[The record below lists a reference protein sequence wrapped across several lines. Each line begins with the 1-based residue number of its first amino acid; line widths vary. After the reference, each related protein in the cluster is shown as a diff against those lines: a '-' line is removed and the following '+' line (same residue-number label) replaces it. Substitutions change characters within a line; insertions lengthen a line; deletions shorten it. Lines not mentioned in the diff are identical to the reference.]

1 MLEELSP
8 DKKMY
13 YYTAFKS
20 LERDL
25 RDLSYY
31 VDIKEAHYNVDSI
44 EIRKIV
50 FSACALIETAG
61 KSLCKKEK
69 GENQSIAE
77 MIYEELK
84 ENEFDLSR
92 VGIFINNKKFIPW
105 NEGKLSW
112 WTAYNKCKHEPN
124 LLEDI
129 EFFKAAIESV
139 CALCVLVV
147 YFTETTKTD
156 MYWQASDFLKI
167 GKSSGNKPDLYS
179 FPNKSTHG
187 FFWER

>member
-1 MLEELSP
+1 
-8 DKKMY
+8 MY

-31 VDIKEAHYNVDSI
+31 VDIKEAHYSVDSV

-50 FSACALIETAG
+50 FSACSLIETAG

-77 MIYEELK
+77 LIYEELNK
-84 ENEFDLSR
+84 NGFDLSC
-92 VGIFINNKKFIPW
+92 VGIFINKKKFTPW
-105 NEGKLSW
+105 YEGKLSW
-112 WTAYNKCKHEPN
+112 WTTYNKCKHEPN
-124 LLEDI
+124 PSEKI

-139 CALCVLVV
+139 CALCVIVV
-147 YFTETTKTD
+147 YLTATANTE
-156 MYWQASDFLKI
+156 MYWHASDFLKI

-179 FPNKSTHG
+179 SPNKSTHG
-187 FFWER
+187 FFWGR